1 MDLPTCL
8 CLPGSQVEKGA
19 CEREFQQ
26 LRTCWLKV
34 FRSALRRSKQ

>member
-1 MDLPTCL
+1 M
-8 CLPGSQVEKGA
+8 CLPAYVQVEKGA

-26 LRTCWLKV
+26 LRACWLKA